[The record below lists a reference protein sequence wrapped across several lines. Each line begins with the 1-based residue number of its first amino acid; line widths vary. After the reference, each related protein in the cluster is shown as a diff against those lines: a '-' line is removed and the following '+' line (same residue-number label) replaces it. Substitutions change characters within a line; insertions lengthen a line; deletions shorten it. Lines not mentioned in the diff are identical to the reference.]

1 MYCLLSQNNI
11 NRIVI
16 LAWTGGRCWWR
27 AERVENPSRPGICFP
42 ISSGSPNTNANWHN
56 IFSWIKPRSW
66 CSNSPLSWL
75 TLGSLFFSLN
85 QTKICPSLLSYR
97 DQMTEQ
103 RKHKQRMGKRVFCQG
118 YSWSWLCFNFRSPQ
132 QCPKSSEHWRETL
145 KWWDLSGTGIFF
157 CRTICWSWSSALL
170 ELELYFVGAGA
181 LLCWSWSSSLLE
193 LVSPLLNFGFLCC
206 ARWPSLPLWLSV
218 IQLW

>member
-1 MYCLLSQNNI
+1 MLM
-11 NRIVI
+11 
-16 LAWTGGRCWWR
+16 
-27 AERVENPSRPGICFP
+27 ESRTSWKPFKARYSFP
-42 ISSGSPNTNANWHN
+42 HKLWFPPNTNGNWHK

-118 YSWSWLCFNFRSPQ
+118 YSWSWLCYNFRSPQ

-145 KWWDLSGTGIFF
+145 KWWDFSSTGRFSY
-157 CRTICWSWSSALL
+157 RTICWSWSSTLL
-170 ELELYFVGAGA
+170 EPELFFVEACTSVA
-181 LLCWSWSSSLLE
+181 EFWISMLCSMTIVASLI
-193 LVSPLLNFGFLCC
+193 VCDSI
-206 ARWPSLPLWLSV
+206 V
-218 IQLW
+218 IKVTVVVTMLTSYNH

>member
-1 MYCLLSQNNI
+1 MPRLVPTLASHFPEGRQHKLFWIVLLVGAKYHQQKSYFGM
-11 NRIVI
+11 NRWKM
-16 LAWTGGRCWWR
+16 LM
-27 AERVENPSRPGICFP
+27 ESRTSWKPFKARYSFP
-42 ISSGSPNTNANWHN
+42 HKLWFPPNTNGNWHK

-75 TLGSLFFSLN
+75 TLGSLLFSLN

-118 YSWSWLCFNFRSPQ
+118 YIWSWLCFNFRSPQ

-145 KWWDLSGTGIFF
+145 KWWDFSGTGWFS
-157 CRTICWSWSSALL
+157 CRTIC
-170 ELELYFVGAGA
+170 
-181 LLCWSWSSSLLE
+181 
-193 LVSPLLNFGFLCC
+193 
-206 ARWPSLPLWLSV
+206 
-218 IQLW
+218 